1 MWWRMATSTSSSKAA
16 YNERF
21 AHMAALDSWPKK
33 WRELA
38 YEYGFKIVE
47 AMYGEG
53 GGYDAVKAD
62 LETWAERKQAAHE
75 RAVAR
80 GDYMIPKSAF
90 FAGVGGFKTA
100 TERGL
105 PKQKISFSI

>member
-1 MWWRMATSTSSSKAA
+1 MDISSSPNKAV

-21 AHMAALDSWPKK
+21 IHMAALDSWPKR

-38 YEYGFKIVE
+38 YEYGFKIVA
-47 AMYGEG
+47 AMYEEG

-62 LETWAERKQAAHE
+62 LETWRERKQESHLK
-75 RAVAR
+75 AVAR
-80 GDYMIPKSAF
+80 GDYKIPKSAF
-90 FAGVGGFKTA
+90 FVGIGGFKTA
-100 TERGL
+100 TDRGL